1 MTGGMYLKG
10 VTVHNHHHLLP
21 SRLTLANEDKELF
34 LKEDEDEEEIKL
46 KKEDEKKEEKGPD
59 QYENSN
65 GLIKEEEEEDDE
77 GEDSRAATP
86 DLMTGAPRVSSR
98 RFVANVVH
106 SFSCARS
113 MGYFYP
119 LSLLLLSSR
128 FTTDPPPADAGNNDN
143 EEKEVSTPLLEVGL
157 VDASASGDDQLILLN
172 GDLGVGEVLLEEEL
186 SGEERQQ
193 MDDDDDDDSPDVV
206 GRVDQLPSSR
216 RASRVARESLW
227 KASRYLLPNKKREV
241 GERGRREK
249 VFECPGKYTFGR
261 RVCLQFSKYI
271 FSQFASR

>member
-1 MTGGMYLKG
+1 MYLKG

-34 LKEDEDEEEIKL
+34 LKEDEDEEEMKL

-65 GLIKEEEEEDDE
+65 GLIKEEEDDEEE
-77 GEDSRAATP
+77 GEDSRAASP

-172 GDLGVGEVLLEEEL
+172 EDLCVGEVLLEEEL

-193 MDDDDDDDSPDVV
+193 MDDDDDDSPDVV

-261 RVCLQFSKYI
+261 RVCVQFSKYI